1 MDAAIAKIIL
11 SQTMTTDNGSSRSQ
25 GEVHERVGDTVTES
39 DADLICESFNNSVV
53 RWLTDWNFPGAAYPK
68 VWRKLES
75 DPDVGILADTDTKLQ
90 GLGISLKP
98 EAIASRYGDDYLIPE
113 RDDSPQLSG
122 EQTTALINIVSSA
135 KAGGWSPEL
144 VTGLINSA
152 LPVLTETA
160 VAAITSNLGD
170 AAGAE
175 TGDVPDPNLD
185 GVEDESESEDDD
197 SENEFAEQPDP
208 IEPILAQLKPI
219 GDATFTEWFTTIQ
232 GLMQESDNL
241 AEFRD
246 KLTDA
251 YPDLDAESF
260 KQAMLDSSII
270 AGMKGY
276 SDAKGGRLD

>member
-1 MDAAIAKIIL
+1 
-11 SQTMTTDNGSSRSQ
+11 
-25 GEVHERVGDTVTES
+25 
-39 DADLICESFNNSVV
+39 
-53 RWLTDWNFPGAAYPK
+53 LTDWNFPGAAYPK

-98 EAIASRYGDDYLIPE
+98 EAIATRYGDDYLIPE

-135 KAGGWSPEL
+135 KAGNWSPEL

-170 AAGAE
+170 VAGAE

-197 SENEFAEQPDP
+197 SETEFAEQPDP

-219 GDATFTEWFTTIQ
+219 GDATFTEWFTQ
-232 GLMQESDNL
+232 LQSLMQESDNL
-241 AEFRD
+241 VEFRD

-251 YPDLDAESF
+251 YPDLDAKSF
-260 KQAMLDSSII
+260 KSAMLDASTI

-276 SDAKGGRLD
+276 DDASSDAKP